1 MRKALHRFGKFYST
15 VMMNIIGIVIFVG
28 ILSVVSCEHGWIP
41 NKDIYAI
48 SQFVYSYVIPIMIA
62 YASGNQIKRAEEAD
76 SSDGAHAGGAIAVMA
91 EAGLLVTN
99 MEIGIFGAMLLGPC
113 CGFVWKRILE
123 PVIRKLNTELEMLL
137 RNLLVAGVGCVFAVC
152 SFYIFAPV
160 LAVIDQIF
168 MRWITF
174 LVEHK
179 LIMLLGLIIEP
190 AKVFFLN
197 NSIHHGMLLPLGMQ
211 QAVESGE
218 SILFLLETNP
228 GPGLGVLVALFLH
241 KKDERKD
248 YATSIFAHFIG
259 GIHEVYFPQVLSNI
273 WLLLA
278 LIAGGTVGNLYF
290 SVMQIGAVTA
300 ISPGSIITFLLVCM
314 ETSAVGAFVGVLLS
328 AAVSMG
334 VASYIL
340 YLQKRKNGLT
350 EAASVREEQL
360 LDTQILQRI
369 VVPEPNLERKMI
381 RKVGFVCDAGVGSS
395 AMGAALFRRKLQE
408 LLITEVEVSAYAID
422 QMPEDLDFIICQ
434 KNFKELLMAECLNKE
449 IYTVESL
456 LNQQELSDIVL
467 EIKRRRDEE
476 L

>member
-1 MRKALHRFGKFYST
+1 MRKALHRFGKFYSR
-15 VMMNIIGIVIFVG
+15 VMMNSIGIVIFVG
-28 ILSVVSCEHGWIP
+28 ILSVVFGEHGWIP

-62 YASGNQIKRAEEAD
+62 YTSGNQVKGTDERNGT
-76 SSDGAHAGGAIAVMA
+76 DGRHAGGAIAVMA
-91 EAGLLVTN
+91 EAGLLVAN
-99 MEIGIFGAMLLGPC
+99 MEIGILGAMLLGPC

-123 PVIRKLNTELEMLL
+123 PVLRKVNTGLEMLL
-137 RNLLVAGVGCVFAVC
+137 RNLFVAGAGCVFAVC
-152 SFYIFAPV
+152 SFYMFAPA
-160 LAVIDQIF
+160 LAMLDQVF

-174 LVEHK
+174 LVEHR
-179 LIMLLGLIIEP
+179 LIVLLGLIIEP

-197 NSIHHGMLLPLGMQ
+197 NSIHHGMLMPLGMQ
-211 QAVESGE
+211 QAVETGE

-228 GPGLGVLVALFLH
+228 GPGLGVLAALLIQ
-241 KKDERKD
+241 KSDKRKE
-248 YATSIFAHFIG
+248 YATGIFAHFIG

-273 WLLLA
+273 WLLIA

-300 ISPGSIITFLLVCM
+300 ISPGSIITFLLVCT
-314 ETSAVGAFVGVLLS
+314 ETSVVGAFIGVMLS

-340 YLQKRKNGLT
+340 YLQRRKNCPM
-350 EAASVREEQL
+350 EEDRGKELQL
-360 LDTQILQRI
+360 SDTG
-369 VVPEPNLERKMI
+369 VTAEEVMEEPVPERKMI

-408 LLITEVEVSAYAID
+408 LRITDIEVLAYAMV
-422 QMPEDLDFIICQ
+422 QMPEDLDLIVCQ
-434 KNFKELLMAECLNKE
+434 KNFKELLMAECASKE
-449 IYTVESL
+449 IYTMESL
-456 LNQQELSDIVL
+456 LNQQELSDMAL